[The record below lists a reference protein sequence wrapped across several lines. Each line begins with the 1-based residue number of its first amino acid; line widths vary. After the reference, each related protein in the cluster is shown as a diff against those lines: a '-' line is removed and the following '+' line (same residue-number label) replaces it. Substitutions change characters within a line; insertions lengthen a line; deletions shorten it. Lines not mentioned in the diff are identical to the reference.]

1 MPAREFVDSNIWL
14 YASVLAGDAGAEQ
27 KHYRASDLLSRVDRP
42 VINSQVVREVCSNLL
57 KKAKLG
63 EADVQRVIQDWYL
76 TCELHPSSEQ
86 QHLLASRLRET
97 SSFSFWD
104 SLIVAAALDAGCST
118 LYSEDMQHGQVVDGR
133 LTIVNPLL
141 D

>member
-14 YASVLAGDAGAEQ
+14 HALVLAGDAGADQ
-27 KHYRASDLLSRVDRP
+27 KHHRASDLLTRVDRP
-42 VINSQVVREVCSNLL
+42 VINSQIVREVCSNLL

-86 QHLLASRLRET
+86 QHLLASTCARLRRSASGT
-97 SSFSFWD
+97 
-104 SLIVAAALDAGCST
+104 A
-118 LYSEDMQHGQVVDGR
+118 
-133 LTIVNPLL
+133 
-141 D
+141 